1 MQSMTGYGRGEVQD
15 EQLQLT
21 IEMRSV
27 NHRYLDLS
35 LRYPRMYAPLESR
48 MKQLMGDYFTRG
60 RIEVTIAH
68 QALGASDRAVVV
80 DQELAQQYHRALN
93 QLQETLRLPG
103 TVDLGLLLTLREIL
117 KVEEVE
123 TDAEVIWELMH
134 QGIVQAS
141 EALQQMR
148 MQEGTFLADDLEHRL
163 ELVSRH
169 VEAIRQR
176 VPLVVAAYRQRLE
189 ERVAELFQAYELDPD
204 RLHQETILLAER
216 TDVAEEL
223 TRLEAHLQAM
233 GQLLEAE
240 GSIGRKVDFLLQEIN
255 REVNT
260 IASKS
265 SDAEI
270 SQVVVEIKSELERMR
285 EQIQNVE

>member
-148 MQEGTFLADDLEHRL
+148 MQEGAFLADDLDADRQGLAVIQYQPTAHLRQVPIGDHTL
-163 ELVSRH
+163 HFHH
-169 VEAIRQR
+169 VHAQD
-176 VPLVVAAYRQRLE
+176 VVARMQQPVGQLAIVRQQQHTLGIHI
-189 ERVAELFQAYELDPD
+189 QTPD
-204 RLHQETILLAER
+204 RKQP
-216 TDVAEEL
+216 
-223 TRLEAHLQAM
+223 
-233 GQLLEAE
+233 
-240 GSIGRKVDFLLQEIN
+240 
-255 REVNT
+255 
-260 IASKS
+260 
-265 SDAEI
+265 
-270 SQVVVEIKSELERMR
+270 
-285 EQIQNVE
+285 